1 MPSTQRTRAESGES
15 GEAGRRRP
23 HRPEGAKPRVPMT
36 VSGGQQ
42 ELHSACNNE
51 PLKVS
56 EKADMIRSLI

>member
-15 GEAGRRRP
+15 GEVGGRRP
-23 HRPEGAKPRVPMT
+23 HRPVGAKPWVPVT
-36 VSGGQQ
+36 VSGGQRG
-42 ELHSACNNE
+42 LHSACNNE